1 MQIRRVKGYTYI
13 NKSIL
18 KLDKCILL
26 TNKLLSENR
35 IIEAEKILHI
45 SQNLSNLLVNNKDMM
60 NKQLLLR
67 MIVSLKNLNEVTE
80 KFRTSFNTNSIYLRE
95 KVLRK

>member
-1 MQIRRVKGYTYI
+1 
-13 NKSIL
+13 
-18 KLDKCILL
+18 
-26 TNKLLSENR
+26 
-35 IIEAEKILHI
+35 
-45 SQNLSNLLVNNKDMM
+45 MM